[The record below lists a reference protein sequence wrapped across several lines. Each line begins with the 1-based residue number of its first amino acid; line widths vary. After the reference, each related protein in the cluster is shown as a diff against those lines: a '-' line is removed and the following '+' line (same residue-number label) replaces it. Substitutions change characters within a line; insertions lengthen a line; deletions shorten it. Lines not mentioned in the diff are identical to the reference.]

1 MKKAL
6 IGILVMFSLQSF
18 AQNDFRKM
26 NWGDT
31 PTQLKT
37 NYPDVNWESETD
49 GSTIFYYTDDYVGG
63 LAAKIFYYFIDNK
76 LQIGAYYFEEV
87 HSANNLYYE
96 DFVSISTFLNKKY
109 DMEMNE
115 NWNDTSWKGDDDNIG
130 FALAMGHV
138 EINESYEDQETSVI
152 HSISGDGPGIEHLL
166 RYASME
172 YVNSIREESLDD
184 F

>member
-1 MKKAL
+1 MKNLL
-6 IGILVMFSLQSF
+6 IGFLVMFSLQSF

-37 NYPDVNWESETD
+37 NYPDVNWETETD

-63 LAAKIFYYFIDNK
+63 LAAKIFYYFIDDK
-76 LQIGAYYFEEV
+76 LQLGAYYFEEV
-87 HSANNLYYE
+87 HSANNLYYD
-96 DFVSISTFLNKKY
+96 DFLAISSLLNKKY
-109 DMEMNE
+109 DMEKNE
-115 NWNDTSWKGDDDNIG
+115 SWNDTTWKGDYDHIG
-130 FALAMGHV
+130 HALAMGDV
-138 EINESYEDQETSVI
+138 EIKENYEDEQTSII
-152 HSISGDGPGIEHLL
+152 HAISGDGKIEHFL